1 MTWMTLLAK
10 LAVVTFVISSM
21 FAMGTSLTVAQ
32 IVEPLRNV
40 RLVVGA
46 LLANFVLMPL
56 AAILLAKI
64 LRLEDALAVG
74 LLLTGCTAGAPFLPK
89 LAQLARGN
97 VAFAIGLMTLLM
109 VATVAYLPLVL
120 PRLIPNATVE
130 PWKIARSLLV
140 LMLLPLILGLVLR
153 ARSAQLATRVKSV
166 LDKISNIS
174 LILMFVL
181 ILALNFD
188 KLIEL
193 FGTYGILAAVLFIA
207 IGLGVGW
214 VFGGRETDLRRVLAL
229 GTAQRN
235 IGAALVVGG
244 TLGDPKVLVMLIV
257 IAIAG
262 LIVLLPLSRALGG
275 RQSGTQAAQ

>member
-21 FAMGTSLTVAQ
+21 LAMGASLTVAQ
-32 IVEPLRNV
+32 IVEPLRNA
-40 RLVVGA
+40 RLIVGA

-56 AAILLAKI
+56 AAILLAKA

-89 LAQLARGN
+89 LAELARSG

-140 LMLLPLILGLVLR
+140 LMLLPLVLGLALR
-153 ARSAQLATRVKSV
+153 ARYTQLATRVKSA
-166 LDKISNIS
+166 LDKISSIS
-174 LILMFVL
+174 LILMVVL
-181 ILALNFD
+181 IMALNID
-188 KLIEL
+188 KVVAL

-214 VFGGRETDLRRVLAL
+214 VFGGRTAALRRVLAL

-235 IGAALVVGG
+235 LGAALIVGG
-244 TLGDPKVLVMLIV
+244 TLGDPKVVVMVIV
-257 IAIAG
+257 IGIVG
-262 LIVLLPLSRALGG
+262 LVVLLPVSRVLG
-275 RQSGTQAAQ
+275 RR